1 MDVSSFQINHDTLL
15 RGIYVSRLDEVGNDY
30 VTTFDVRML
39 EPNREMVMDT
49 SVMHTL
55 EHLMAVYMRGRPDWT
70 DRMIYIGPMG
80 CRTGMYV
87 LFKGN
92 LGSMDVLEIMKDT
105 YQHIVD
111 FNGIVPA
118 TISAECG
125 NYLDHNL
132 KMTQLVAKRYLDEV
146 LNNFEKK
153 NMEYPNK

>member
-92 LGSMDVLEIMKDT
+92 LSSMDVLEIMKDT

-111 FNGIVPA
+111 FDGIVPA
-118 TISAECG
+118 TVSEECG

-146 LNNFEKK
+146 LNKFEKK